1 MRGDGSR
8 PGPPAGLRPHG
19 VLSRG
24 ILTSPAECEK
34 SSTDAPSLDLAPG
47 CEEEEGKPS
56 VPSEGE
62 PAIRIDTA
70 PHFFTARTFTV
81 DQNKPLGQRIK
92 RRGTT
97 VSVQPGPDVG
107 SGAAYRRHIP
117 LTTHLRIND
126 SDGPPMSSLLDT
138 GASLSVIDRNLLEVL
153 EGTAQ
158 GTPMPIHGLGNA
170 SSLGWCTIPF
180 FIDARDDRGRDVS
193 LECKVDFHVVEA
205 FAPGL
210 CLGQDF
216 ISTHSIAIH
225 CRRGTAELQQGGR
238 TFTFRVHEHMFAPFA
253 PQAEL
258 CTTRDVVVRAR
269 SHVWVPVNTGSLAP
283 GLYYTAFPRLGVN
296 EAESPFNTPLTPSSY
311 QLWRRPLQFTPQP
324 QRRPLRMRLPPSLW
338 TWWRNPTGS
347 VWSILR
353 WKLRPPWLM
362 GLQGG
367 S

>member
-1 MRGDGSR
+1 
-8 PGPPAGLRPHG
+8 
-19 VLSRG
+19 
-24 ILTSPAECEK
+24 
-34 SSTDAPSLDLAPG
+34 
-47 CEEEEGKPS
+47 
-56 VPSEGE
+56 
-62 PAIRIDTA
+62 
-70 PHFFTARTFTV
+70 
-81 DQNKPLGQRIK
+81 
-92 RRGTT
+92 
-97 VSVQPGPDVG
+97 
-107 SGAAYRRHIP
+107 
-117 LTTHLRIND
+117 
-126 SDGPPMSSLLDT
+126 MSSLLDT

-269 SHVWVPVNTGSLAP
+269 SHVWVPVDTGSLAP
-283 GLYYTAFPRLGVN
+283 GLYYAAFPRLGVN
-296 EAESPFNTPLTPSSY
+296 EAESRRTPVADAVVAQLGDVGVHSAHTFELPALASTVAVHSAAATAPAPDETAAQPLDMVEESDGFGLVDPAVEAETTLVDGPSRWELT
-311 QLWRRPLQFTPQP
+311 RPESLI
-324 QRRPLRMRLPPSLW
+324 PL
-338 TWWRNPTGS
+338 
-347 VWSILR
+347 
-353 WKLRPPWLM
+353 WLM
-362 GLQGG
+362 CSADIPAHLLLKAGLGG
-367 S
+367 